1 MDPIIHFERVSK
13 QYRLGSGN
21 TNLREAITGSVKQF
35 TQRNSSE
42 KKSEKSFWALDD
54 VSFNLN
60 RGDALGLI
68 GPNGAGKT
76 TILKILANITRPT
89 SGKVD
94 VKGRISALIEL
105 GAGFHPDL
113 SGRENIYL
121 NGTILGLS
129 RKEITKALDRIVD
142 FSGLEKFIDTPVKR
156 YSSGMYVRLGFSVAA
171 HIEPDV
177 LLVDEVLAVGDA
189 QFRQKCARRIEEL
202 RKLGTTIVFVAH
214 NLYLVKSVCDSAIYM
229 NHGRIQAHGDTVEA
243 ISAYENWMFKN
254 QITETI
260 SYMDEQDISESSSVN
275 LTAVEVRSLNGS
287 AGNKFKYGDD
297 VEIRVCY
304 ETKQPVY
311 QPNLVLRVSRSDGT
325 TCFMIR
331 TDDYGHYLEDLD
343 GKGVI
348 SVMVDPIQL
357 SSGAYTIEAK
367 LLMRSL
373 DGVPLASKHSSWFE
387 VEGLS
392 LGYEEA
398 SGVFIPNVKGARVE
412 TSHDGIR
419 IPDDL

>member
-1 MDPIIHFERVSK
+1 MDPIIHFEHVSK
-13 QYRLGSGN
+13 HYQLGSGN
-21 TNLREAITGSVKQF
+21 TNLREAITGGVEQL
-35 TQRNSSE
+35 TRRIDRDRNGT
-42 KKSEKSFWALDD
+42 KNLWALED
-54 VSFNLN
+54 VSFYLN
-60 RGDALGLI
+60 KGDALGLI

-76 TILKILANITRPT
+76 TILKILAKITRPT
-89 SGKVD
+89 SGKMD
-94 VKGRISALIEL
+94 IKGRVSALIEL

-121 NGTILGLS
+121 NGAILGLS
-129 RKEITKALDRIVD
+129 RKEISRVFDRIVD
-142 FSGLEKFIDTPVKR
+142 FSGLERFIDTPVKR

-189 QFRQKCARRIEEL
+189 QFRQKCALRIGEL

-229 NHGRIQAHGDTVEA
+229 NHGRIQAYGDTVEA
-243 ISAYENWMFKN
+243 INAYENWMFKN
-254 QITETI
+254 QITEFR
-260 SYMDEQDISESSSVN
+260 SEMDKQDPGASSLVN
-275 LTAVEVRSLNGS
+275 LTAVEIRSLNGS
-287 AGNKFKYGDD
+287 VCNKFKHGDA
-297 VEIRVCY
+297 VEIRVYY
-304 ETKQPVY
+304 EAKQPVY

-331 TDDYGHYLEDLD
+331 TDDYGHYLDDLD
-343 GKGVI
+343 GNGVI

-373 DGVPLASKHSSWFE
+373 DGIPLALKHSSWFE

-392 LGYEEA
+392 LGHEEA
-398 SGVFIPNVKGARVE
+398 SGVFIPRVQWARVE
-412 TSHDGIR
+412 ISDDGIKV
-419 IPDDL
+419 PDEL